1 MRNLYFMFLLCCF
14 SISVSAQVVI
24 NEGSNRN
31 YLQFPDENGEYPDWI
46 ELYNKGNQPVNL
58 YNYSLTDNPSKPDKW
73 IFPNISLGAHE
84 YKTVFCSGKDRKPAS
99 PFVHVK
105 TDYNYSPQV
114 GWNSHQFTTSFYWDG
129 VSNILINTCSYS
141 GAGYTSNSV
150 FKQTATSY
158 YSTSFNFMDG
168 SDAGCSLE
176 YGTRVKQRPNIKL
189 NGLTIGNGQIQN
201 SPTDYPAPYG
211 NWYWSARHQILIRAN
226 ELIAAGMSAGN
237 INSLSFNVVSSDP
250 NTVYTYFDI
259 YMRLV
264 TVNEIS
270 GEFMA
275 IDLNNYL
282 HTNFKISQH
291 GESVY
296 LYSPTQNMVSDMF
309 VHCNDLDNSKG
320 LSPDGSWNSYLFAT
334 GTPGESNNGSQTFTE
349 YLIPPEFSLP
359 SGIYNQPVTVT
370 ITNPNQGGSSVR
382 YTTDGSEPTFSSP
395 LYTGPITILYPTVL
409 KARAFSFSKLPSINT
424 TASYLFYVSHST
436 PVISVVTAPS
446 NLYGETGIFDNWWTD
461 WE

>member
-158 YSTSFNFMDG
+158 YSTSF
-168 SDAGCSLE
+168 
-176 YGTRVKQRPNIKL
+176 
-189 NGLTIGNGQIQN
+189 
-201 SPTDYPAPYG
+201 
-211 NWYWSARHQILIRAN
+211 
-226 ELIAAGMSAGN
+226 
-237 INSLSFNVVSSDP
+237 
-250 NTVYTYFDI
+250 
-259 YMRLV
+259 
-264 TVNEIS
+264 
-270 GEFMA
+270 
-275 IDLNNYL
+275 
-282 HTNFKISQH
+282 
-291 GESVY
+291 
-296 LYSPTQNMVSDMF
+296 
-309 VHCNDLDNSKG
+309 
-320 LSPDGSWNSYLFAT
+320 
-334 GTPGESNNGSQTFTE
+334 
-349 YLIPPEFSLP
+349 
-359 SGIYNQPVTVT
+359 
-370 ITNPNQGGSSVR
+370 
-382 YTTDGSEPTFSSP
+382 
-395 LYTGPITILYPTVL
+395 
-409 KARAFSFSKLPSINT
+409 
-424 TASYLFYVSHST
+424 
-436 PVISVVTAPS
+436 
-446 NLYGETGIFDNWWTD
+446 
-461 WE
+461 